1 MERIYAKARREQR
14 NHDLDEILA
23 MLDSLKGEDF
33 QVSKQK
39 IMSRLDEMIVG
50 LNTPPPE
57 PESTWDFRAEKA
69 QAVFS
74 EDQVLQMRPFTERDE
89 RFYFT
94 IRDQYKL
101 FPRKLP
107 EDQLIAAYWEET
119 RKASAFFC
127 TVVRAAD
134 SEKLGYIA
142 LKNTSKDP
150 WELAIELDQ
159 AHCGRGYGPRAIQLF
174 LQKLRALTG
183 RVEFQF
189 LVEVDNL
196 PCQHCMQK
204 IGANPIG
211 LRNLAFDTEEEAKRF
226 EEENLELITEH
237 MQTLAKELDVA
248 PEKLLSHVLDYRLN
262 L

>member
-50 LNTPPPE
+50 LNTPPP
-57 PESTWDFRAEKA
+57 
-69 QAVFS
+69 
-74 EDQVLQMRPFTERDE
+74 E